1 MLTRWFHQF
10 QIDWQNYARANAT
23 VFPTVGS
30 YEQTRKSWAAR
41 VRDYDE
47 IPECYQPYFEALKQ
61 SHQALP
67 YTLKTPSFEGF
78 LSPTNEKLLTLMD
91 DSLLF
96 YDRIDRKTSM
106 QQVELGQIGH
116 IELVS
121 ILLYSRISIFGMD
134 DHQRPVRMVLR
145 FNSVTEYLFQP
156 VIEAFR
162 LYGTPGSQGS
172 SPLEAFDFLQD
183 LNFKFMNFARRSV
196 LPGESVKM
204 IVLQPGIKHGLLR
217 RRSKFLSRLVSPAH
231 LAILTD
237 RELIWIQDEPQT
249 PDRAQ
254 YGGIWHYIR
263 LNKLTKLTFA
273 YQGLDMVQLA
283 LLFTDNSKLTFNY
296 EIELL
301 PQAEEMAENICLAQ
315 PGIELELLPR

>member
-10 QIDWQNYARANAT
+10 QTDWQNYARANAT
-23 VFPTVGS
+23 VFPTIGS
-30 YEQTRKSWAAR
+30 YEQTRKSWATR
-41 VRDYDE
+41 IKDYDE

-67 YTLKTPSFEGF
+67 YTVKTPSFEGF

-91 DSLLF
+91 DSILF
-96 YDRIDRKTSM
+96 FDRIDRKTSM

-116 IELVS
+116 IEYISV
-121 ILLYSRISIFGMD
+121 LLYSRVSIFGLD
-134 DHQRPVRMVLR
+134 DRQNPVRMVLR
-145 FNSVTEYLFQP
+145 FNSVTDYLFQP
-156 VIEAFR
+156 VVEAFR
-162 LYGTPGSQGS
+162 LYGQATTEGSR
-172 SPLEAFDFLQD
+172 PLEAFDFLQD

-196 LPGESVKM
+196 LAGETVRM

-217 RRSKFLSRLVSPAH
+217 RHSKFLSRLVSPAH
-231 LAILTD
+231 LAILAD

-249 PDRAQ
+249 PDGAQ

-263 LNKLTKLTFA
+263 LNKLAKLTFA

-283 LLFTDNSKLTFNY
+283 LSFTDNSKLTFNY
-296 EIELL
+296 ELEML
-301 PQAEEMAENICLAQ
+301 PQAEGLAVSICQVQ